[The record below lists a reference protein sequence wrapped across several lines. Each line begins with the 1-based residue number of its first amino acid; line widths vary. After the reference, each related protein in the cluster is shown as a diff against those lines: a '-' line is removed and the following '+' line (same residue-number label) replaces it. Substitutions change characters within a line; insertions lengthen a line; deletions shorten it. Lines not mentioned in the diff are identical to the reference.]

1 MICFLRERKNIE
13 MAYKIQFFLHLIR
26 EKLFFD
32 NEKVCP
38 QEKFEIH
45 AHRTNGMVKSTAG
58 L

>member
-13 MAYKIQFFLHLIR
+13 MAYKIRLFLHLFR

-32 NEKVCP
+32 TEKVCP

-45 AHRTNGMVKSTAG
+45 AQ
-58 L
+58 